1 MTQYPYESHVQPHLS
16 RIVEYVGK
24 GYSASKVAALLGI
37 PFRLY
42 QAMTLTYAELA
53 DHIDLGKQI
62 LLGELEYS
70 MYERARGIL
79 IEERKVVETVE
90 HGVKNVATTITSK
103 FVYSDKLM
111 ITALKRLDPR
121 VYGSLTLDNMTSEEK
136 MAALINAVKTL
147 PDDLLEQFYEG
158 LRSEAATQEVG
169 DVKDEEDTEE
179 Q

>member
-1 MTQYPYESHVQPHLS
+1 MNSV
-16 RIVEYVGK
+16 
-24 GYSASKVAALLGI
+24 SK
-37 PFRLY
+37 
-42 QAMTLTYAELA
+42 
-53 DHIDLGKQI
+53 
-62 LLGELEYS
+62 
-70 MYERARGIL
+70 
-79 IEERKVVETVE
+79 
-90 HGVKNVATTITSK
+90 
-103 FVYSDKLM
+103 
-111 ITALKRLDPR
+111 LDPR